1 MQVLTQHHGQPA
13 NVASVH
19 GEHEDQFGAYEDAEE
34 EDDEQANARHDRLL
48 QAEAANVGRGGGRGG
63 APPGRGLA
71 PLGRARRVLH
81 NVDHA
86 ANRDDDGLGKPKFS
100 IPKFEGS
107 IDVEEYINWEL
118 KMDQLWRLHD
128 YTEDR
133 KIKLASSEFDGYALL
148 WWHGLV
154 NARREA
160 NDLPIRSWREMKEE
174 MQHRFVP
181 RNYRRSLYDK
191 LQNLKQGTSSMDE
204 YYKEMELIMQR
215 AKVREEPEQT
225 MQRFLSGLNFN
236 IKRIVRHY
244 QYADIEVFCI
254 KHVKPSYKWPKMPNI
269 CLVLPM
275 AGAIFH
281 HELHLVLCL
290 ALCQFLMEL
299 HLQNQFRL
307 HHLTSLQRHL
317 QLVLQVFRILQ
328 LAHMI

>member
-1 MQVLTQHHGQPA
+1 MSSGDETASVVQQKKEDNASVNWREYVALRDHLTGQFGAQSEKLQSDLASTDAKVVTLQQSMAALQQSMDAMNRSMQVITQRHGQPA
-13 NVASVH
+13 DVASVH
-19 GEHEDQFGAYEDAEE
+19 GEHEDQFGDDDDVYEEVDA
-34 EDDEQANARHDRLL
+34 QANARR
-48 QAEAANVGRGGGRGG
+48 VGRGEGRAA
-63 APPGRGLA
+63 APPGRGFA

-118 KMDQLWRLHD
+118 KMEQLWRLHD

-160 NDLPIRSWREMKEE
+160 NELPIRSWREMKEE

-191 LQNLKQGTSSMDE
+191 LQNLKQGTSSVDE

-236 IKRIVRHY
+236 VKRIVRHY
-244 QYADIEVFCI
+244 QYAEIED
-254 KHVKPSYKWPKMPNI
+254 
-269 CLVLPM
+269 L
-275 AGAIFH
+275 
-281 HELHLVLCL
+281 LHQ
-290 ALCQFLMEL
+290 AREAE
-299 HLQNQFRL
+299 
-307 HHLTSLQRHL
+307 S
-317 QLVLQVFRILQ
+317 
-328 LAHMI
+328 